1 MLDFDKRQLIS
12 LLEISRV
19 IHGFDQGQEKENC
32 PFLEWFDKK
41 KQALSRGE
49 VRENLGNCI

>member
-19 IHGFDQGQEKENC
+19 IHGFDQSQEKENSI
-32 PFLEWFDKK
+32 FGVIDKETGVVERRSK
-41 KQALSRGE
+41 RKSR
-49 VRENLGNCI
+49 